1 MSQIAITTSQNVNI
15 FFNTA
20 SVGER
25 MLAFTI
31 DILIKIGYLLLVY
44 LVVIKFLD
52 LGTFVSNL
60 DRMSKSVVL
69 LLFTFPVYFD
79 TLFWEI
85 TLNGQTLGKKIMKI
99 KVVKIDGYQAH
110 VSEYFMRWILRL
122 VDIYSNS
129 GVVGVTAMVVSKNG
143 QRLGDM
149 VSGTTV
155 ISLKN
160 KVHIS
165 HTIIE
170 NLQEDYQPVFPQ
182 VIAFSDD
189 DMRIIKDNFQKAI
202 RHKDQQVL
210 RKLAE
215 KIQSVISVNDDL
227 MGLTDRKFIET
238 VIKDYNFYTGKVVA

>member
-1 MSQIAITTSQNVNI
+1 M
-15 FFNTA
+15 
-20 SVGER
+20 
-25 MLAFTI
+25 
-31 DILIKIGYLLLVY
+31 
-44 LVVIKFLD
+44 
-52 LGTFVSNL
+52 
-60 DRMSKSVVL
+60 
-69 LLFTFPVYFD
+69 
-79 TLFWEI
+79 
-85 TLNGQTLGKKIMKI
+85 
-99 KVVKIDGYQAH
+99 
-110 VSEYFMRWILRL
+110 
-122 VDIYSNS
+122 
-129 GVVGVTAMVVSKNG
+129 VGVTAMVVSKNG